1 MKNAN
6 PLSWLAAAALGCS
19 VLVTTGCGDTEAPVV
34 VEKPATTYFP
44 VKVGQVTAQIQLAV
58 EQAEMARG
66 LMGRRDLGPD
76 QGMLFLYAQPQ
87 QMSFWM
93 QNTPTALDIAF
104 FDRNGVLR
112 EIYPMYPFDERSVR
126 SRGRDLMYALEMNQ
140 GWFSAKGVKV
150 GDHLDLVAVA
160 KALRERGFAG
170 KGIEQVDAPS
180 GK

>member
-6 PLSWLAAAALGCS
+6 PLSWLAAAVLGCS
-19 VLVTTGCGDTEAPVV
+19 VLVTTGCGKTEAPVAV
-34 VEKPATTYFP
+34 VKPAGTYFP

-76 QGMLFLYAQPQ
+76 QGMLFIYGQPQ

-93 QNTPTALDIAF
+93 QNTPIALDIGF
-104 FDRNGVLR
+104 FDRYGVLK
-112 EIYPMYPFDERSVR
+112 EVYPMYPFDERSVR
-126 SRGRDLMYALEMNQ
+126 SLGRDMMYALEMNQ
-140 GWFSAKGVKV
+140 GWFSAKGLKP
-150 GDHLDLVAVA
+150 GDRLDLIAVA

-170 KGIEQVDAPS
+170 KGVEQLEAPS